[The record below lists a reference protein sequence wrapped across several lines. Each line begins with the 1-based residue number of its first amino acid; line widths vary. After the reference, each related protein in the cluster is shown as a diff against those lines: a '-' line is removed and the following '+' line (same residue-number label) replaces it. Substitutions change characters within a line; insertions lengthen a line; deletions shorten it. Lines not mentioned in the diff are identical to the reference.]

1 MLVSAVRQELYLP
14 ARRKN
19 STEQWP
25 SSLTLN
31 DFSSN
36 QNATVAERR
45 YSGIDGYS

>member
-1 MLVSAVRQELYLP
+1 MLVSAVRQELHLP

-25 SSLTLN
+25 NSLTLN

-45 YSGIDGYS
+45 YS